1 MVEFS
6 FCRKKA
12 RNQKSG
18 FFEQNLTQGQLSIP
32 PKERRL
38 VFLALSS
45 VPGVGRVCLSL
56 PFSVPLS
63 LHQHEVQDALVEDG
77 VLMLQGAVN
86 DIEVRECARDVEKWV
101 KLVFPERPLHRE
113 DRPQALETPEVTLD
127 DHASPPGVAVLTAD
141 EDRRDVSLGAS
152 VAQIR
157 QESPLAQD
165 LAELPRVRPQNC
177 DIMNAARE

>member
-1 MVEFS
+1 M
-6 FCRKKA
+6 
-12 RNQKSG
+12 
-18 FFEQNLTQGQLSIP
+18 
-32 PKERRL
+32 EREEL
-38 VFLALSS
+38 GVLCSLSS
-45 VPGVGRVCLSL
+45 VPGVGRVRLSL
-56 PFSVPLS
+56 PISVPLS
-63 LHQHEVQDALVEDG
+63 LHQRDVQNAPIEEG

-86 DIEVRECARDVEKWV
+86 DIEVRECARDVEKLV
-101 KLVFPERPLHRE
+101 ELVFAQRPLPRE
-113 DRPQALETPEVTLD
+113 DRPQALETPEVALD
-127 DHASPPGVAVLTAD
+127 DHASPPGVTVRPAD